1 MKGRSH
7 ESKELRENLYQKPS
21 VLTVPWL
28 LTTLQGERVLSV
40 TSISQI
46 RRLKHRRV

>member
-1 MKGRSH
+1 MKAKSLERICV
-7 ESKELRENLYQKPS
+7 KKR

-28 LTTLQGERVLSV
+28 LTTLQGEHVLSV